1 MATRIRARPAHAPGP
16 TYAAYNKNGRKLITV
31 GNNSVIRVFTTGSDA
46 EPVNIDVPQE
56 AHTALAAA
64 DDFFITGSEDGHVC
78 KYSLETHS
86 LDEILLR
93 TTLPVRDVAIS
104 PDGLWA
110 AVASDELVVKMVNIR
125 DMTQVLQLKEQ
136 TKPVKHVSFDH
147 SGSHL
152 AVSCSDGIV
161 YVYSV
166 SSEQPKLVKK
176 LDGIVKMLETE
187 AQASSAVIW
196 HPDGR
201 ALAAPTVTRAVQ
213 VVSTKD
219 WQNQRSFQS
228 GHAGDITAAAWS
240 HNGALL
246 ASAGEDRS
254 LTLWDTKTQEII
266 KKFEGI
272 REPVMSIAW
281 HPVENI
287 VSYTNN
293 DGELYIHTD
302 FVPNERASMLEKT
315 LVAAPMRGEAL
326 TEISNNVQRPQSNGT
341 KVNGHRARD
350 GTPDSLDDLL
360 DIGGQSD
367 AGGDDFIIDDDGAGY
382 AEVTNGNGKRTAE
395 HISGPHAKRHTSRS
409 VWQPVVHEAFQPSS
423 TPWRGNRRYLCLNLT
438 GFIWTVDQD
447 THHTITVEFYDRA
460 LHRDFHFTDPFLYDR
475 ACLSNHGAAFSCPST
490 SRHGSLIYY
499 RPHET
504 WTARTDWRTS
514 LPAGEEVTSL
524 SLSSSYVTVTTSAG
538 YVRVY
543 TLFGVPFRVY
553 RTPSQPI
560 ITSTSW
566 RDYIL
571 LVSNGPVTSTG
582 STSLVYSIDNVKR
595 DESHQSSAPLPLP
608 PDAELSSVFW
618 SESGDPCAY
627 DSTGVLLVC
636 LHWRSMG
643 QAKWVPLLDTT
654 ALERLQGGK
663 KDEAY
668 WPVAVAGEKFH
679 CIILK
684 GGEKYPYFPRPLLSE
699 FDFEIPLGRREKNV
713 DEMDTDDNA
722 EDERRKLEEQ
732 FVRESL
738 LLELKDEYVQN
749 TRVSREEK
757 NEVVRREVE
766 VDKVLLKLLAEEC
779 REGEERGM
787 RALEIVGLMRDR
799 TGRMLE
805 AAGKI
810 AGRFGREVLGEKILQ
825 LGERRLVGLRDE
837 DEE

>member
-1 MATRIRARPAHAPGP
+1 MASKIRARPAHAPGP
-16 TYAAYNKNGRKLITV
+16 TFTAYTNNGQKLITV

-56 AHTALAAA
+56 VHTAVAAA

-78 KYSLETHS
+78 KYSLASNS

-93 TTLPVRDVAIS
+93 ATLPIRDVAIS

-110 AVASDELVVKMVNIR
+110 AVASDELVVKMVNIK
-125 DMTQVLQLKEQ
+125 DMAQVLQLKEQ
-136 TKPVKHVSFDH
+136 TKPAKHVSFDR
-147 SGSHL
+147 SGSRL
-152 AVSCSDGIV
+152 AVSCTDGAV
-161 YVYSV
+161 YIYSV
-166 SSEQPKLVKK
+166 SSEQPKLIKK
-176 LDGIVKMLETE
+176 LDGLIKMLETE
-187 AQASSAVIW
+187 AQASSAVLW

-201 ALAAPTVTRAVQ
+201 ALAAPTVTRAIQ
-213 VVSTKD
+213 TMSTSD

-228 GHAGDITAAAWS
+228 GHSGDITAAAWS

-254 LTLWDTKTQEII
+254 LVLWDTKTQEII
-266 KKFEGI
+266 KRFDAI
-272 REPVMSIAW
+272 REPVLSIAW
-281 HPVENI
+281 HPTENI

-302 FVPNERASMLEKT
+302 FVPSEQTSLLQNI
-315 LVAAPMRGEAL
+315 LVAAPIRGEVL
-326 TEISNNVQRPQSNGT
+326 SEISNNVRRSQANDN
-341 KVNGHRARD
+341 KVNGHRRA
-350 GTPDSLDDLL
+350 GTPDSLDDIL
-360 DIGGQSD
+360 GPD
-367 AGGDDFIIDDDGAGY
+367 AASEDGEDGFIVDDDGAGY
-382 AEVTNGNGKRTAE
+382 AEMTNGHGKRTANHLE
-395 HISGPHAKRHTSRS
+395 GPHPKRHAAKQ
-409 VWQPVVHEAFQPSS
+409 VWQPQIHSAFQPSS

-447 THHTITVEFYDRA
+447 SHHTITVEFYDRA

-475 ACLSNHGAAFSCPST
+475 ACLSTHGAAFSCPSS
-490 SRHGSLIYY
+490 SRHPSQIYY

-524 SLSSSYVTVTTSAG
+524 SLSSSYITVTTSAG
-538 YVRVY
+538 YVRIF

-553 RTPSQPI
+553 RSPSLPI
-560 ITSTSW
+560 VSSTSW

-571 LVSNGPVTSTG
+571 LVSNGPVTASG
-582 STSLVYSIDNVKR
+582 ATSLLYSIDNVKR
-595 DESHQSSAPLPLP
+595 NETHQSSAPLPLP
-608 PDAELSSVFW
+608 ADAELSSIFW
-618 SESGDPCAY
+618 SDNGDPCIY

-636 LHWRSMG
+636 QHWRTMG
-643 QAKWVPLLDTT
+643 QAKWTPLLDTS
-654 ALERLQGGK
+654 ALDRLQGGK

-668 WPVAVAGEKFH
+668 WPVAVADEKFH

-699 FDFEIPLGRREKNV
+699 FDFEVPLGRRAKDMEDMDV
-713 DEMDTDDNA
+713 DEG
-722 EDERRKLEEQ
+722 EEGERRKLEEK
-732 FVRESL
+732 FVRETV
-738 LLELKDEYVQN
+738 LLEMREEAVEN
-749 TRVSREEK
+749 SRASREERT
-757 NEVVRREVE
+757 EVARRGVE
-766 VDKVLLKLLAEEC
+766 VDKVLLQLLAQEC

-799 TGRMLE
+799 TGKMLE

-810 AGRFGREVLGEKILQ
+810 AGRFGRDVLGEKILQ
-825 LGERRLVGLRDE
+825 LGERRLVGLVDE

>member
-1 MATRIRARPAHAPGP
+1 MASRIRARPAHAPGP
-16 TYAAYNKNGRKLITV
+16 TYTAYNKNGRKLITV

-56 AHTALAAA
+56 GHTALAAA

-78 KYSLETHS
+78 KYSLETHA

-93 TTLPVRDVAIS
+93 STLPIRDVAIS

-136 TKPVKHVSFDH
+136 AKPVKHVAFDH
-147 SGSHL
+147 SGSQL
-152 AVSCSDGIV
+152 AVSCTDGVV

-176 LDGIVKMLETE
+176 LDGLIKMVETE
-187 AQASSAVIW
+187 AHASSAIIW

-228 GHAGDITAAAWS
+228 GHAGDITAVAWS

-254 LTLWDTKTQEII
+254 LVLWDTRTQEVI
-266 KKFEGI
+266 KKFDGI
-272 REPVMSIAW
+272 REPVLSIAW

-302 FVPNERASMLEKT
+302 FVPSERACILEKA
-315 LVAAPMRGEAL
+315 LVAAPLRGEAL
-326 TEISNNVQRPQSNGT
+326 SEISNNVQRPQSNGT

-360 DIGGQSD
+360 DIGAQSE
-367 AGGDDFIIDDDGAGY
+367 AGGDDFIDDDDGAGY
-382 AEVTNGNGKRTAE
+382 AEVVNGHGKRTADYL
-395 HISGPHAKRHTSRS
+395 SGPQAKRHASKS
-409 VWQPVVHEAFQPSS
+409 LWQPKVHPAFQPGS

-438 GFIWTVDQD
+438 GFVWTVDQD

-475 ACLSNHGAAFSCPST
+475 ACLSPQGAAFTCPST

-524 SLSSSYVTVTTSAG
+524 SLSSSYITVTTSAG

-543 TLFGVPFRVY
+543 TLFGIPSRVY
-553 RTPSQPI
+553 RTSALPV
-560 ITSTSW
+560 TSTSW
-566 RDYIL
+566 RDYLL
-571 LVSNGPVTSTG
+571 LVANGPVTATG
-582 STSLVYSIDNVKR
+582 ATSLVYSIDNVKR
-595 DESHQSSAPLPLP
+595 DETHQNAASLPLP
-608 PDAELSSVFW
+608 PDAELSSIFW

-668 WPVAVAGEKFH
+668 WPVAVAGDKFH

-699 FDFEIPLGRREKNV
+699 FDFEVPLGKKQKNA
-713 DEMDTDDNA
+713 DEMETDDNE
-722 EDERRKLEEQ
+722 EDERRKLEER
-732 FVRESL
+732 FVRETL

-749 TRVSREEK
+749 TRVGREEK
-757 NEVVRREVE
+757 TDVARREVD
-766 VDKVLLKLLAEEC
+766 VDKVLLQLLAHEC

-799 TGRMLE
+799 TGKMLE

-810 AGRFGREVLGEKILQ
+810 AGRFGRDVLGEKILQ